1 MTEQR
6 PLAVNRKDGVLVP
19 KQKWL
24 FDPLF
29 AEGNT
34 YEIELHE
41 PRSTKSHNHY
51 FAAVHEAWKNLPDHI
66 AERHPDSEHLRKFAL
81 IKTGWSVN
89 RTIVCE
95 SAETAHAVAAAAGSL
110 NESAVVV
117 VQGKVVTIAVA
128 RSQKTSGPGAMLA
141 DEFHKSKQDV
151 LDYVAGLIGVDPAT
165 LSAQVSNSS
174 DGPSQASDRTDTPA
188 ASTGIPRPSGDAAGV
203 QYIDEASLLPPDW
216 RDTYVTTMTGPTT
229 RAMSIHTRDHT
240 ALQMYAGAKANDAER
255 EWMRRVATLTVKRD
269 RGKLKTGEFE
279 AELERLK
286 AISLAE
292 MMGAKD
298 AA

>member
-6 PLAVNRKDGVLVP
+6 PLEVTRKDGVLVP

-24 FDPLF
+24 FDRLF
-29 AEGNT
+29 AEGNA

-41 PRSTKSHNHY
+41 PRSTKSHNH
-51 FAAVHEAWKNLPDHI
+51 FFRAVHEAWKNLPDHI

-81 IKTGWSVN
+81 IKTGWSIN

-110 NESAVVV
+110 NESAVIV
-117 VQGKVVTIAVA
+117 VQGKVVTIATA
-128 RSQKTSGPGAMLA
+128 RSQKTSGPGAMNKE
-141 DEFHKSKQDV
+141 EFQQSKDAV
-151 LDYVAGLIGVDPAT
+151 LDYVAGLIGVDSAT
-165 LSAQVSNSS
+165 LASQVSNSS

-188 ASTGIPRPSGDAAGV
+188 ASTGLPRPSGDAAGV

-229 RAMSIHTRDHT
+229 RAMSIQTRDHT
-240 ALQMYAGAKANDAER
+240 ALQMIVDKPNEAER

-269 RGKLKTGEFE
+269 RGKLKAGEFD

-286 AISLAE
+286 VISLAE